1 MKTISE
7 RADVIVV
14 GAGLSGLCAAVSAA
28 RSGSTVKLI
37 EARHFLGGRIG
48 GEVRFPLDHHGGS
61 NFVYQ
66 REGGILDELL
76 LNLLAENLEG
86 NYAGQNRA
94 IMNWVSRQDR
104 LEVFPG
110 TQMFEV
116 SLDESGLKIQSI
128 STISEKRG
136 NRLLFKGN
144 YFIDCT
150 GTGVLARMAKAPGEE
165 GTDLNEYSDGGGSK
179 PIETRFATCMRIAEC
194 REEGG

>member
-1 MKTISE
+1 MKSISE
-7 RADVIVV
+7 RASVIVV

-28 RSGSTVKLI
+28 KIWGGGQTGR
-37 EARHFLGGRIG
+37 ARHFLGGRIG
-48 GEVRFPLDHHGGS
+48 GEVRFPLDHPGGS
-61 NFVYQ
+61 NFLYQ

-116 SLDESGLKIQSI
+116 SLDESGLEIQSI
-128 STISEKRG
+128 SAISENAESTWSSRAATLLIARELGYWPGWLKR
-136 NRLLFKGN
+136 
-144 YFIDCT
+144 
-150 GTGVLARMAKAPGEE
+150 PGEE

-179 PIETRFATCMRIAEC
+179 PIEISLCNLHEDFRMPR
-194 REEGG
+194 